1 MCECKYPKEHN
12 LWEKDYIWNPATWTC
27 ENCKYLGT
35 IIYNFSDFSFDEIT
49 EAKKSVPKKGVP
61 TKTVSTKSTSTGFY
75 VSTEFYY
82 W

>member
-1 MCECKYPKEHN
+1 MSTNIQKNIICGKKIIFGILPHELVKIAN
-12 LWEKDYIWNPATWTC
+12 IWELLSTILGISVLMKLQKQKNP
-27 ENCKYLGT
+27 
-35 IIYNFSDFSFDEIT
+35 
-49 EAKKSVPKKGVP
+49 VPKKGVP